1 VQKKTSLE
9 QGREIEER
17 FQQYQQAMLHYDS
30 SLQAN
35 AQASA
40 VVCRLQD
47 TDDTAA
53 SSDWDA
59 GILHGSSPPGELMS
73 KCMRDAAFPRWPC
86 ACQKDEI
93 NTWTVIPA

>member
-1 VQKKTSLE
+1 VQKKSSFE

-40 VVCRLQD
+40 VVRRLQD

-59 GILHGSSPPGELMS
+59 GILHGSSPPGELML
-73 KCMRDAAFPRWPC
+73 MRSNAC
-86 ACQKDEI
+86 AMLCS
-93 NTWTVIPA
+93 PAVRAHARRTKPTRGP

>member
-1 VQKKTSLE
+1 MQKKTSLE

-53 SSDWDA
+53 PSDWDA

-73 KCMRDAAFPRWPC
+73 KRMRDAAFPRWPC
-86 ACQKDEI
+86 ACQKDEV
-93 NTWTVIPA
+93 NTWTLIPA